1 MHEAEFRDFL
11 FLDILSTFGKSSRD
25 QGRNPGGNA
34 NLMIKT
40 KSSIAPPASPRS
52 KSATGRS
59 EKKSAGEGRATRET
73 IESIAV
79 AVILAFL
86 FRAFVAEA
94 FVIPTGS
101 MAPTL
106 QGRHMDVVCDQCGY
120 QYRTGASLEN
130 DGPGEVIGTVCP
142 MCQYTMMLEKN
153 LNPNHRSFS
162 GDRILVS
169 KFAYE
174 VGQPRRWDVIVFK
187 YPGNAKQNYIKRLVG
202 LPNET
207 IRIRHGNIYFRP
219 SEAADLAE
227 DGFQIAR
234 KSPSKLRAM
243 LQLVYDTNYQSE
255 ALIQAGWPSRWQD
268 WHSPRNPTW
277 EVLDDGRRFQVDGA
291 GGAEAWLRY
300 RHLLPDQQSW
310 HEIQQGHIPSVLRN
324 RELQGQLITDY
335 YAYNDGVE
343 RAGPLMPGMRRQ
355 ARGLHWVGD
364 LALETQ
370 VEVQSDSGEVLL
382 DLVQGGVHYTCRID
396 VATGQAV
403 LMIDGGRRSFV
414 SDTGVS
420 VAQPR
425 ASTRVRGP
433 GRYRLKFSNCD
444 DELILWVNG
453 RVVRFDGPTTYVPDA
468 DVRPHWSPDRPGDLE
483 PAGVGSA
490 GVDLVVSRLQLYRD
504 VYYVSSNS
512 QSRIETDYQRNLDS
526 LRDIREVFESPES
539 WSSAPLWDLRRPYIE
554 FEMGDGHYFP
564 LGDNSPQ
571 SKDARLWSPGGP
583 DGWGD
588 NPPPHV
594 RHDLLT
600 GKALLIYWPHPW
612 NAPIPFF
619 PNFQRMGLIR

>member
-1 MHEAEFRDFL
+1 MEGL
-11 FLDILSTFGKSSRD
+11 SSREGVFGN
-25 QGRNPGGNA
+25 QRSTTAKKSGGNV
-34 NLMIKT
+34 NLMIKP
-40 KSSIAPPASPRS
+40 KSSIVPAGPSRA
-52 KSATGRS
+52 KSAPNQVD
-59 EKKSAGEGRATRET
+59 KKAADQGRATRET

-153 LNPNHRSFS
+153 QNANHRSFS

-174 VGQPRRWDVIVFK
+174 IGQPTRWDVIVFK

-202 LPNET
+202 MPNET
-207 IRIRHGNIYFRP
+207 IRIRHGDIYSRP
-219 SEAADLAE
+219 TSAADLGDA
-227 DGFQIAR
+227 GFQIAR
-234 KSPSKLRAM
+234 KSPSRLRAM

-255 ALIQAGWPSRWQD
+255 ALLQAGWPSRWQD
-268 WHSPRNPTW
+268 WQSPTNPTW
-277 EVLDDGRRFQVDGA
+277 QALDDGRRFQVDSMSDT
-291 GGAEAWLRY
+291 EAWLRY

-310 HEIQQGHIPSVLRN
+310 HEIQRGLVPSVVRDGQLR
-324 RELQGQLITDY
+324 GQLITDY
-335 YAYNDGVE
+335 YAYNDGIE
-343 RAGPLMPGMRRQ
+343 RASPFVAGSRRQ

-364 LALETQ
+364 LALEAV
-370 VEVQSDSGEVLL
+370 VEVQSDRGELLL
-382 DLVQGGVHYTCRID
+382 DLVEGGVHYTCRID
-396 VATGQAV
+396 VATGQAI
-403 LMIDGGRRSFV
+403 LQIDGGQRSFV
-414 SDTGVS
+414 SDVGVS
-420 VAQPR
+420 AAQPR

-433 GRYRLKFSNCD
+433 GRYRLMLSNCD
-444 DELILWVNG
+444 DQLILWVNG
-453 RVVRFDGPTTYVPDA
+453 RVVSFDGPTTYVPDA
-468 DVRPHWSPDRPGDLE
+468 DVRPQWSPDRPGDLE
-483 PAGVGSA
+483 PAGIGSA
-490 GVDLVVSRLQLYRD
+490 GADLVVSRLQIYRD

-512 QSRIETDYQRNLDS
+512 LSRIETDYQRSLDP
-526 LRDIREVFESPES
+526 LRDIQQVFESPE
-539 WSSAPLWDLRRPYIE
+539 LWNSTSLFDLRRPYIE
-554 FEMGDGHYFP
+554 FEMGEGQFFP

-571 SKDARLWSPGGP
+571 SKDARLWAPGGP

-588 NPPPHV
+588 HPPPHV
-594 RHDLLT
+594 RRDLLT

-612 NAPIPFF
+612 NAPIPFL